1 MKKLILIKHEGQY
14 KEVYTK
20 FDECL
25 RYLRLANIPVV
36 KFNKLRLII
45 ETEHVE
51 IRILTY
57 YDNLRGIKADE
68 LFRFPAHEAQRLRRT
83 DIDKEPYKRSWIEYV
98 VAEEK
103 SKKIKG
109 EN

>member
-1 MKKLILIKHEGQY
+1 MKKLILIKYDGRY
-14 KEVYTK
+14 KGAGAK

-25 RYLRLANIPVV
+25 HYLRLANIPVV
-36 KFNKLRLII
+36 KFNKLRLTI

-57 YDNLRGIKADE
+57 YDNVRGIKADE
-68 LFRFPAHEAQRLRRT
+68 VFRFTEHEAQYLRHINV
-83 DIDKEPYKRSWIEYV
+83 DQEPYKKSWIDYV

-103 SKKIKG
+103 NKVRK
-109 EN
+109 E